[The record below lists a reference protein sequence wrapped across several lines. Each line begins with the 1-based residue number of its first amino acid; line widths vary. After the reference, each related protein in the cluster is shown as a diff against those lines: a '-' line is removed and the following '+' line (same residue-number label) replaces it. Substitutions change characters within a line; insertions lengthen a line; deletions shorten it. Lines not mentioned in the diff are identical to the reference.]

1 MKRRP
6 GNGFLTNQARATHT
20 WVIGQPGTGKS
31 RALESWILQDIL
43 AGRGVGV
50 IDPHGDLFK
59 HVLLRVAQMAHRQP
73 EIAERVVIIN
83 PCDRQWAIGFNPLQA
98 VAGMP
103 AERLAWF
110 LTDVVLKIWKMDS
123 STAPRMV
130 WLLVNAFLALSE
142 LGLTLV
148 DLPRFLRDRA
158 WRASLVPRLA
168 NPQAQGYFLLDF
180 PKTPGAINQWVQP
193 VINKIGAF
201 IFDPDVRAIVG
212 QKHSTIRFREILDR
226 KLTVLV
232 NLPKGVMGE
241 ENSRLLA
248 AFLVAQ
254 FQKAALSRADVR
266 AREPF
271 YLYLDEFQNYT
282 TDNIE
287 DVLSESRKYAL
298 SLVMAH
304 QYLDQLSGD
313 LRKAV
318 LNTAGTI
325 VSFRVGYHDAMELV
339 KEIFPIPLSVSHKE
353 WCFIPMGRCLLPYF
367 EEKRESVTIGEVA
380 ALLTRLAPREFWV
393 KRRGVLWPIHQRS
406 LFVPDPPLTPQVR
419 ETLARL
425 LAVSGRRYGRAKE
438 EVVREL
444 AEPHRYP
451 LRAPVMQPVMQD
463 EGAGSYYD

>member
-1 MKRRP
+1 
-6 GNGFLTNQARATHT
+6 
-20 WVIGQPGTGKS
+20 VIGQPGTGKS

-50 IDPHGDLFK
+50 IDPHGDLFE
-59 HVLLRVAQMAHRQP
+59 HILLRVAQMAHRQP
-73 EIAERVVIIN
+73 QIAERVVVIN
-83 PCDRQWAIGFNPLQA
+83 PCDPQWAVGFNPLQA

-103 AERLAWF
+103 VERLAWF

-123 STAPRMV
+123 AGAPRMV
-130 WLLVNAFLALSE
+130 WLLVNAFLALSD

-148 DLPRFLRDRA
+148 DLPRFLRDQV
-158 WRASLVPRLA
+158 WRESLVPRLA

-180 PKTPGAINQWVQP
+180 PRTPGAINQWVQP

-201 IFDPDVRAIVG
+201 TFDPDIKAIVG
-212 QKHSTIRFREILDR
+212 QKRSTISFREILDR
-226 KLTVLV
+226 QLTVLV
-232 NLPKGVMGE
+232 NLPKGVLGE

-248 AFLVAQ
+248 AFLVSQ
-254 FQKAALSRADVR
+254 FQKAALSRADIR
-266 AREPF
+266 KREPF

-325 VSFRVGYHDAMELV
+325 VSFRVGYHDALELAR
-339 KEIFPIPLSVSHKE
+339 EMFPTPLSVSHQE
-353 WCFIPMGRCLLPYF
+353 LRFISLGRCPFPYF
-367 EEKRESVTIGEVA
+367 EEKQERKTIGEVA
-380 ALLTRLAPREFWV
+380 ALLTRLAPRQFWV
-393 KRRGVLWPIHQRS
+393 KRRGVLWPTRQKS

-419 ETLARL
+419 EAAARL
-425 LAVSGRRYGRAKE
+425 LAVSGRRYGRPKE

-444 AEPHRYP
+444 AEPHRH
-451 LRAPVMQPVMQD
+451 LLMAPVMQD
-463 EGAGSYYD
+463 EGAPSYYD